1 MTDTASTSKS
11 SGPVG
16 SPLGEVSRRR
26 SRWIRL
32 PVEAC
37 QWLAKIVGTG
47 WRRAPLTLS
56 MVVILWTLAIVFRDT
71 HGHPFGGSVAGSD
84 SPFDPH
90 HLVTLFTSGLF
101 AHGPLALLDATV
113 PFLIVGLWV
122 EPRIHWPR
130 LLCAGVITQVIG
142 SAGGACLALALA
154 IAQNG
159 WGAELHAQHAWGPS
173 TWMCGA
179 LMAATA
185 SFRTLW
191 RRRIRAGGIAL
202 LIVLALFGGSLQ
214 DLFRLV
220 AGVTGLLIGPWVVGS
235 RSPRRLRMSSRHEG
249 RILVAI
255 IVAASALG
263 PLFASVAPGAIGPL
277 ASLGVLGGSDAMS
290 PDSIAQLCADPLA
303 VAECR
308 AAQITAQMQGP
319 AAFLLVLMPTLL
331 VLALTDGLRRGRRA
345 AWVGALVVQLVW
357 IFIAATLFIVE
368 PIEDA
373 FSEALYFPREHV
385 SLQLEIAPV
394 LGPFLV
400 LVVLLT
406 TRTWFGERAAR
417 GTYVR
422 ATGIVAAAAVG
433 IYAVVLAAG
442 TLLDGIPILPLT
454 REFGV
459 RLLPPVYRQFLDIDP
474 EGLALVTSEV
484 LGWAADMMWGT
495 LIVVIGRT
503 FLRPRIDG
511 GSAAEKRLRELLHE
525 PGGGHLSW
533 MATWA
538 GNSYWEPKDS
548 SGVVAY
554 RVIAGVAITT
564 GDPVVVPGHHREVV
578 EEFVQYCVDSGWTP
592 CLYSVGEETAH
603 IAKELD
609 WGCVRVAEEAIL
621 NLPDLAFKG
630 KRFQDVRTSLNRAKR
645 EGIRAEWMRATTA
658 PVAVLSGI
666 AAISEDW
673 VADKG
678 MPEMGFTLGGLEEL
692 QDPEVRLLVALDA
705 EGRLH
710 GVTSWLPVYRDG
722 ALVGLTLDFMRRD
735 AEGFRPAMEFL
746 IASAALTAQE
756 EGLEFLSL
764 SGAPMAMLADEQ
776 PSGALPTVLDF
787 LGRSLEP
794 VYGFRSLLAFK
805 SKLSPTYQ
813 HMYMVYPDSAS
824 LPAIGVALGQ
834 AYLPQIT
841 PLQTLRLARRVLR
854 IG

>member
-1 MTDTASTSKS
+1 MTDTLSSID
-11 SGPVG
+11 SGPLG
-16 SPLGEVSRRR
+16 SPLGDAQPRR
-26 SRWIRL
+26 SRWLRW
-32 PVEAC
+32 PAEAG
-37 QWLAKIVGTG
+37 QWLVKVVRSG
-47 WRRAPLTLS
+47 WRRAPLTLT
-56 MVVILWTLAIVFRDT
+56 MVVLLWALAIVFRDT
-71 HGHPFGGSVAGSD
+71 DGHPFGGSVAGSG
-84 SPFDPH
+84 SPFDPR
-90 HLVTLFTSGLF
+90 HLATLFTSGLF

-113 PFLIVGLWV
+113 PLLIVGLWI
-122 EPRIHWPR
+122 EPRIHWAR
-130 LLCAGVITQVIG
+130 LLGAGLITQIAG
-142 SAGGACLALALA
+142 SAGGAGLALALSV
-154 IAQNG
+154 AQNG
-159 WGAELHAQHAWGPS
+159 WGVELHAQHAWGPS

-179 LMAATA
+179 LMAASA

-191 RRRIRAGGIAL
+191 RRRIRTGGIAL

-214 DLFRLV
+214 DLVRLV
-220 AGVTGLLIGPWVVGS
+220 AGVTGLLIGPWIVGN
-235 RSPRRLRMSSRHEG
+235 RSPQGLRISSRHEG

-255 IVAASALG
+255 VVAASALG

-277 ASLGVLGGSDAMS
+277 ANLGVLGGTDAL
-290 PDSIAQLCADPLA
+290 PPETIIELCADPSA
-303 VAECR
+303 AADCR
-308 AAQITAQMQGP
+308 AAQIIAQMQGP
-319 AAFLLVLMPTLL
+319 AAFLLILMPTLL
-331 VLALTDGLRRGRRA
+331 VLAFTDGLRRGRRA
-345 AWVGALVVQLVW
+345 AWIGAMIVQLVW
-357 IFIAATLFIVE
+357 IIIATTLFIVE

-373 FSEALYFPREHV
+373 FTEALYFPREDV

-400 LVVLLT
+400 LLVLLT
-406 TRTWFGERAAR
+406 TRTWFGERAAS

-422 ATGIVAAAAVG
+422 AAGIVGAAAVG

-442 TLLDGIPILPLT
+442 TLLDGIAFLPLT

-474 EGLALVTSEV
+474 QGMALGTSKV
-484 LGWAADMMWGT
+484 LGWAADLIWGT
-495 LIVVIGRT
+495 LIVVIART

-511 GSAAEKRLRELLHE
+511 CSAAGKRLRELLHE

-533 MATWA
+533 MTTWA
-538 GNSYWEPKDS
+538 GNSYWEAQNS
-548 SGVVAY
+548 AGVVAY

-564 GDPVVVPGHHREVV
+564 GDPVVAPGRHREVV
-578 EEFVQYCVDSGWTP
+578 EGFVEYCVDSGWTP
-592 CLYSVGEETAH
+592 CLYSVGEETAR
-603 IAKELD
+603 IAEELD

-630 KRFQDVRTSLNRAKR
+630 KRFQDVRTALNRAKR

-678 MPEMGFTLGGLEEL
+678 MPEMGFTLGGLDEL
-692 QDPEVRLLVALDA
+692 RDPEVRLLVALDA
-705 EGRLH
+705 DGRLH

-735 AEGFRPAMEFL
+735 TDGFRPAMEFL

-805 SKLSPTYQ
+805 AKLDPTYQ

-824 LPAIGVALGQ
+824 LPVIGVALGQ

-841 PLQTLRLARRVLR
+841 PRQTLRLARRVLR